1 VISPSRQGEVWR
13 VETVGGRSVPVLIV
27 DGTAVA
33 ARSAMITV
41 AQIREPYEL
50 PNNLLLLA
58 VPITDPVKGVI
69 SIADI
74 QVYRRSRFAEPL
86 GDIDCETMA
95 AVRSA
100 LAARFDLDVQT

>member
-1 VISPSRQGEVWR
+1 VTSPSRQGEVWR
-13 VETVGGRSVPVLIV
+13 VETVGGRSVPVVVL
-27 DGTAVA
+27 DSTAVA

-41 AQIREPYEL
+41 AQIRESYEL

-69 SIADI
+69 SIADV
-74 QVYRRSRFAEPL
+74 QVYRRGRFAELL
-86 GDIDCETMA
+86 GDIDAEATA
-95 AVRSA
+95 AVKSA